1 MKKNTKKNKKN
12 TKKTLKKINFQI
24 EIDNLRNKFGRLKNN
39 YLKSEKNKKEKL
51 IFEELSTQILLKLDN
66 IQSNGDELVRTKRKN
81 LINLITNILDGINSE
96 A

>member
-24 EIDNLRNKFGRLKNN
+24 QIDNLRNKFGRLKNN